1 MLKFLG
7 WMVLLLAFTGCDKQE
22 TIANGCFKGKL
33 VVKGICKNDVVQLLE
48 GKSDAFLVESSWT
61 YPTTGTV
68 YKNVFAVDSKCT
80 FPESLKEGDE
90 FYFTLDSTQT
100 EDCALCKALSPVP
113 TTKVKIKLCVP
124 GT

>member
-48 GKSDAFLVESSWT
+48 GKNDALLVESSWT
-61 YPTTGTV
+61 YPTTGMV
-68 YKNVFAVDSKCT
+68 YQNVFAVDSKCT
-80 FPESLKEGDE
+80 FPDSLKEGDE
-90 FYFTLDSTQT
+90 FYFTLDSTQS

-113 TTKVKIKLCVP
+113 TTKLKIKLCVP

>member
-7 WMVLLLAFTGCDKQE
+7 WMVLLLAVTGCDKQE

-33 VVKGICKNDVVQLLE
+33 VVKGICKNDIVQLLE
-48 GKSDAFLVESSWT
+48 GKSDALLVESSWT

-80 FPESLKEGDE
+80 FPDSLKEGDE

-113 TTKVKIKLCVP
+113 ASKLKIKLCVP

>member
-48 GKSDAFLVESSWT
+48 GNNNALLVESNWT

-68 YKNVFAVDSKCT
+68 YQNVFAVDSKCT
-80 FPESLKEGDE
+80 FPDSLKEGDE
-90 FYFTLDSTQT
+90 FYFTLDSTQS

-113 TTKVKIKLCVP
+113 TTKLKIKLCIP

>member
-7 WMVLLLAFTGCDKQE
+7 WVVLLIAVSGCDKQE

-33 VVKGICKNDVVQLLE
+33 VIKGICKNDVVQLVE
-48 GKSDAFLVESSWT
+48 GKSDALLVESSWT

-68 YKNVFAVDSKCT
+68 YRNVFAVDSKCT
-80 FPESLKEGDE
+80 FPDYLKEGDE
-90 FYFTLDSTQT
+90 FYFTIDPGQM

-113 TTKVKIKLCVP
+113 DTKLKIKICVP
-124 GT
+124 GS

>member
-1 MLKFLG
+1 MLKILG
-7 WMVLLLAFTGCDKQE
+7 WMVLLLAVTGCDKQE

-48 GKSDAFLVESSWT
+48 GKSDALLVESSWT
-61 YPTTGTV
+61 YHTTGTV

-80 FPESLKEGDE
+80 FPDSLKEGDE
-90 FYFTLDSTQT
+90 FYFTLDSSQS

-113 TTKVKIKLCVP
+113 TTKLKIKLCVP

>member
-1 MLKFLG
+1 MLKILG
-7 WMVLLLAFTGCDKQE
+7 WMVLLLAVTGCDKQE

-33 VVKGICKNDVVQLLE
+33 VVKGICKNDVIQLLE
-48 GKSDAFLVESSWT
+48 GKSDALLVESSWT

-68 YKNVFAVDSKCT
+68 YQNVFAVDSKCT
-80 FPESLKEGDE
+80 FPDSLREGDE
-90 FYFTLDSTQT
+90 FYFTLDSTQS

-113 TTKVKIKLCVP
+113 TTKLKIKLCVP

>member
-7 WMVLLLAFTGCDKQE
+7 WMVLMLAFTGCDKQE

-48 GKSDAFLVESSWT
+48 GKNDALLVESSWT
-61 YPTTGTV
+61 YPTTGMV
-68 YKNVFAVDSKCT
+68 YQNVFAVDSKCT
-80 FPESLKEGDE
+80 FPDSLKEGDE

-113 TTKVKIKLCVP
+113 TTKLKIKLCVP

>member
-33 VVKGICKNDVVQLLE
+33 VVKGICKNDIVQLLE
-48 GKSDAFLVESSWT
+48 GKSDALLVESSWT

-80 FPESLKEGDE
+80 FPDSLKEGDE
-90 FYFTLDSTQT
+90 FYFTLDSNQS

-113 TTKVKIKLCVP
+113 TSKVKIKLCVP